1 MCFETRKVRPF
12 KDLKNVQIEFT
23 NNARS
28 MNQLGQF
35 FFHWPLI
42 SQNICME
49 LKRSIYQSSSI
60 HKL

>member
-35 FFHWPLI
+35 FFSLAVNFSKYLHGIEEKHL
-42 SQNICME
+42 S
-49 LKRSIYQSSSI
+49 K
-60 HKL
+60 